1 MDTCKPKEFGL
12 NNKEFIMKKIT
23 TVAVSIAGVTAI
35 FNLGI
40 GNAFA
45 ASYTMAQIAPHNTAT
60 DCWEV
65 INGNVYNLTDFLSQH
80 SGGSSVIAAQCGKD
94 ATAAFNS
101 GPHSGST
108 INALSGYLLG
118 NITTVVVTPSVTPTP
133 TSTPTPT
140 PTPVLT
146 PTPTPTPT
154 STVVRMH
161 GEGAEHSKTKKHNKE
176 VKHSKISRPTAIVAH
191 VKNQD
196 EGKDD

>member
-1 MDTCKPKEFGL
+1 
-12 NNKEFIMKKIT
+12 MKKIT
-23 TVAVSIAGVTAI
+23 TLAISVVGVTTI
-35 FNLGI
+35 FNLSI

-45 ASYTMAQIAPHNTAT
+45 ASYTMAQIAPHNTTA

-94 ATAAFNS
+94 ATVAFNS

-118 NITTVVVTPSVTPTP
+118 NITTSVVLPSVTPTP
-133 TSTPTPT
+133 TPTPS
-140 PTPVLT
+140 LT
-146 PTPTPTPT
+146 PTPTPTP
-154 STVVRMH
+154 SVVRIH
-161 GEGAEHSKTKKHNKE
+161 REGAEHSKAKKHSKEIKHNKT
-176 VKHSKISRPTAIVAH
+176 SIRSTIVAH
-191 VKNQD
+191 VENQG